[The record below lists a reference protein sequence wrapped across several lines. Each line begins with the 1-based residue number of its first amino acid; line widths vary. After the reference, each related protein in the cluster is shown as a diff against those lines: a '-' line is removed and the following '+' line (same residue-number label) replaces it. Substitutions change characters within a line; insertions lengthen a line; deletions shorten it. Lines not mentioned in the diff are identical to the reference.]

1 MARSDGEHN
10 TDKGKGCSCLGL
22 DQKLESGQIST
33 IINAASKK
41 GGMEGH
47 VLSTIFR
54 KSAVKYEYRVVTSV
68 HQNHKKMKRRLAD
81 LMEHKDST
89 ATRFYHLHEKQG
101 TCLEAGSN
109 LSKIKTAHEKTP
121 ASVIK
126 RSNLKEKKSAF
137 VLEGR
142 TGGSPKGTYG

>member
-33 IINAASKK
+33 IINAAWKK

-54 KSAVKYEYRVVTSV
+54 KSAVTSV

-109 LSKIKTAHEKTP
+109 LSKIKTAHEKAP

-126 RSNLKEKKSAF
+126 RSNLKEKKSAL

>member
-33 IINAASKK
+33 IINVAWKK
-41 GGMEGH
+41 GGMEGY

-54 KSAVKYEYRVVTSV
+54 KSAVTSV

-101 TCLEAGSN
+101 TCLDAGSN
-109 LSKIKTAHEKTP
+109 LSKIKTAH
-121 ASVIK
+121 
-126 RSNLKEKKSAF
+126 
-137 VLEGR
+137 
-142 TGGSPKGTYG
+142 

>member
-10 TDKGKGCSCLGL
+10 THKGKGCSCLGL

-33 IINAASKK
+33 IINAAWKK

-54 KSAVKYEYRVVTSV
+54 KSAVTSV

-109 LSKIKTAHEKTP
+109 LYKIKTAHEKTP

>member
-33 IINAASKK
+33 IINAAWKK

-54 KSAVKYEYRVVTSV
+54 KSAVTSV
-68 HQNHKKMKRRLAD
+68 YQNHKKMKRRLAD

-126 RSNLKEKKSAF
+126 RSNLKEKKICIC
-137 VLEGR
+137 LGR
-142 TGGSPKGTYG
+142 KNRW